1 MKPSNVDMRKV
12 EGRYIMGVR
21 DGEDPDSEPDFIA
34 AEGTFDFLASVPYL
48 PDPTAD
54 PSPVVIFPPY
64 VKGVLDSE
72 GYLCTARLDGTP
84 GERGVW
90 LIVTD
95 DPDLTVSNWTWNVSY
110 KFTMVDGVLPK
121 IDPHSFAVPSG
132 SEPINLVTVVKTPAS
147 PGYGLP
153 QAEAAVLRAEGAAVS
168 SAEDAALAAAAA
180 DRAEQVAGATDTG
193 VALLLGD
200 AGTET
205 GALLEAGLAP
215 KADIVAVDGAL
226 ALKADLVGG
235 VVPDAQ
241 TPSGVTSSLNSLSM
255 VKADKSTVENDLAFK
270 ADATAL
276 ESKADLEAGKVPVAQ
291 LPPIVSRGALTVNAS
306 DYVNADGVTDD
317 GLLFK
322 NLLASLPAGA
332 RVLMPDTR
340 MLVNQIVTVP
350 KSVTLIGGDIRAT
363 HSGPALWVRS
373 GSVSIE
379 DMSVEGNGTGTYDGN
394 VSLIR
399 ANGTL
404 AAPFRDLR
412 FHGLKLK
419 GSQGSGLRVEYAVGA
434 TLERVEVDGFV
445 YMGIQFLS
453 VTDGKIDRAN
463 IKNVNHNATIGN
475 SYGISCSD
483 DQNTD
488 AARTRHVTI
497 SRSVVDGMRD
507 WVGIETHGGYDIR
520 VSDNTVTNCASG
532 IAMATGAISRSF
544 GPERVNVM
552 GNYIEFGN
560 ANVQRGGLRLQ
571 GRAGGPQASGIMKGN
586 TMIGYTSP
594 TIFADYD
601 AAKSDVTGNITA

>member
-1 MKPSNVDMRKV
+1 MSNRVVSVNENYQFPTPLEERLAGLFANKETTETV
-12 EGRYIMGVR
+12 L
-21 DGEDPDSEPDFIA
+21 
-34 AEGTFDFLASVPYL
+34 GTK
-48 PDPTAD
+48 AD
-54 PSPVVIFPPY
+54 
-64 VKGVLDSE
+64 
-72 GYLCTARLDGTP
+72 
-84 GERGVW
+84 
-90 LIVTD
+90 
-95 DPDLTVSNWTWNVSY
+95 
-110 KFTMVDGVLPK
+110 
-121 IDPHSFAVPSG
+121 
-132 SEPINLVTVVKTPAS
+132 
-147 PGYGLP
+147 
-153 QAEAAVLRAEGAAVS
+153 
-168 SAEDAALAAAAA
+168 
-180 DRAEQVAGATDTG
+180 GATMDSQ
-193 VALLLGD
+193 L
-200 AGTET
+200 AG
-205 GALLEAGLAP
+205 
-215 KADIVAVDGAL
+215 
-226 ALKADLVGG
+226 
-235 VVPDAQ
+235 
-241 TPSGVTSSLNSLSM
+241 
-255 VKADKSTVENDLAFK
+255 
-270 ADATAL
+270 
-276 ESKADLEAGKVPVAQ
+276 KADLEAGKVPVDQ

-363 HSGPALWVRS
+363 HSGPALWIRS
-373 GSVSIE
+373 GGVSLE
-379 DMSVEGNGTGTYDGN
+379 DITIEGNGTGTYDGN
-394 VSLIR
+394 ASLIR

-419 GSQGSGLRVEYAVGA
+419 GSQASGLRVEYAVGA

-497 SRSVVDGMRD
+497 SRSVVDGMKD

-520 VSDNTVTNCASG
+520 VSDNTITNCASG
-532 IAMATGAISRSF
+532 IAMATGAASRSF

-552 GNYIEFGN
+552 GNYIEFGD

-594 TIFADYD
+594 TIFTDYD
-601 AAKSDVTGNITA
+601 AAKSDVTGNVTA